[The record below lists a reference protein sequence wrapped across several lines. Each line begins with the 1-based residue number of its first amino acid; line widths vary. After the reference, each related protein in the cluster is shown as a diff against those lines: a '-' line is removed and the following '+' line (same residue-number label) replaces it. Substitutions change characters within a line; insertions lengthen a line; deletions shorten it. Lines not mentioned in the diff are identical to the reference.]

1 MESAWCPSLFNSLSI
16 KLQVSKEPSQ
26 NVLAAINFTTYS
38 KLSPFHFR
46 LELTYPLTKT
56 SRLAVILSVA
66 TILGN
71 HYKEYLQVKRIEKE
85 HKIFPCNRTNRDMK
99 SVKFA
104 FMIERNNNEKII
116 SLSKITQLITQLFSP
131 EEWESKFQKAVH
143 SMLPKTTCCELP
155 SYIEHDSKHL
165 IAIFDIMEQ
174 IFLSNPGR
182 GLRFH
187 YWNK

>member
-104 FMIERNNNEKII
+104 FMIEE
-116 SLSKITQLITQLFSP
+116 
-131 EEWESKFQKAVH
+131 
-143 SMLPKTTCCELP
+143 TTM
-155 SYIEHDSKHL
+155 K
-165 IAIFDIMEQ
+165 
-174 IFLSNPGR
+174 
-182 GLRFH
+182 
-187 YWNK
+187 K